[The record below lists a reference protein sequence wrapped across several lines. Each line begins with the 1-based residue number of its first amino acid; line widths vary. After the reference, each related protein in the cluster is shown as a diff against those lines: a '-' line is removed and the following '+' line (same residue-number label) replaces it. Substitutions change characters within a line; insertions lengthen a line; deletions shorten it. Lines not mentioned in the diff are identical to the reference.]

1 MSEWVAVCD
10 ERDYEL
16 MGRVARSLDASA
28 EMELVGTPDALRRTV
43 FEAVPGELGVI
54 VGQVDGG
61 VSDVNLAAAIA
72 HDGNARRV
80 VLARHGVSGSLRSRA
95 ARAGIDD
102 VVDLDE
108 GDGGPG
114 DGTSAGD
121 GGRSAQ
127 SSDCPP
133 GPSARLS
140 PGRGGAA
147 VLTFCSGRGGV
158 GKTSIVA
165 AFDAQAQR
173 WGMRTRMLD
182 LDLSCG
188 NAYAGFGLPGGG
200 DLAALDADEVSP
212 EVLSRLAV
220 SAAPGVSLLGPCG
233 RPELAELV
241 APRVGGV
248 LSWARGGHDLVVVDT
263 STTFTDAVAQ
273 AVQLADRL
281 VLVTDGRAGSI
292 GSLARMSGL
301 AVRLGVAR
309 ARIARLENRS
319 DPRGRGSVAPARSE
333 VGLEAARA
341 YRVVDGGDEVDEL
354 LSAGRVGELCEPGY
368 PFSDSL
374 SATLAQ
380 LLAELGRLPDCAE
393 ARRAYESPRQPRRWA
408 LFGSRREAS

>member
-28 EMELVGTPDALRRTV
+28 EIELVGTSDALRRTV
-43 FEAVPGELGVI
+43 FEAVPGELGAI

-61 VSDVNLAAAIA
+61 VADVNLAAAIA

-114 DGTSAGD
+114 GGVSASD
-121 GGRSAQ
+121 GGRLAQ
-127 SSDCPP
+127 GSDCPP

-140 PGRGGAA
+140 PGREGAA

-165 AFDAQAQR
+165 AFAAQAQR
-173 WGMRTRMLD
+173 WGVRACMLD

-188 NAYAGFGLPGGG
+188 NLFSCFGLPRGT
-200 DLAALDADEVSP
+200 D
-212 EVLSRLAV
+212 LSRLAEGGDLEW
-220 SAAPGVSLLGPCG
+220 SASGLSVAVTPLLGLAGPCE
-233 RPELAELV
+233 RPESAELV
-241 APRVGGV
+241 SPYVAKVISA
-248 LSWARGGHDLVVVDT
+248 LARECDLLLVDT
-263 STTFTDAVAQ
+263 STTLTDAAAQ
-273 AVQLADRL
+273 AAQLADRL
-281 VLVTDGRAGSI
+281 VIVSDDRPGGAAA
-292 GSLARMSGL
+292 LARVGGL

-309 ARIARLENRS
+309 TRIARLENRAS
-319 DPRGRGSVAPARSE
+319 PRRGANLALGRAE
-333 VGLEAARA
+333 VGLEVARV
-341 YRVVDGGDEVDEL
+341 YRAFDGGGEAVDLLAEGLALEL
-354 LSAGRVGELCEPGY
+354 PDSGG
-368 PFSDSL
+368 PFAESVAIS
-374 SATLAQ
+374 LAQ
-380 LLAELGRLPDCAE
+380 MLAELGRLPACEEAARAAE
-393 ARRAYESPRQPRRWA
+393 GSTAHRRPT
-408 LFGSRREAS
+408 LFGLRREAR

>member
-140 PGRGGAA
+140 PGGGGAA

-165 AFDAQAQR
+165 AFAAQAQR

-188 NAYAGFGLPGGG
+188 NLFSCFGLPRGTDLSRLVEGG
-200 DLAALDADEVSP
+200 DLEGSGAGSCVTVTP
-212 EVLSRLAV
+212 
-220 SAAPGVSLLGPCG
+220 LLGLAGPCE
-233 RPELAELV
+233 RPESAELV
-241 APRVGGV
+241 SPHVAELVPG
-248 LSWARGGHDLVVVDT
+248 LARGCDLLLVDT
-263 STTFTDAVAQ
+263 STTLTDAVAQ
-273 AVQLADRL
+273 AAQLADRL
-281 VLVTDGRAGSI
+281 VIVSDDRPGGTAA
-292 GSLARMSGL
+292 LARVGGL

-309 ARIARLENRS
+309 TRIARLENRAS
-319 DPRGRGSVAPARSE
+319 PRRGTDLALGRAE
-333 VGLEAARA
+333 VGLEVARV
-341 YRVVDGGDEVDEL
+341 YRAFDGGGEAADLLAEGLALEL
-354 LSAGRVGELCEPGY
+354 PDSGG
-368 PFSDSL
+368 PFAESVAIS
-374 SATLAQ
+374 LAQ
-380 LLAELGRLPDCAE
+380 LLAELGRLPTCEEAARAAE
-393 ARRAYESPRQPRRWA
+393 GSTTRRRPV
-408 LFGSRREAS
+408 LFVLRREAR